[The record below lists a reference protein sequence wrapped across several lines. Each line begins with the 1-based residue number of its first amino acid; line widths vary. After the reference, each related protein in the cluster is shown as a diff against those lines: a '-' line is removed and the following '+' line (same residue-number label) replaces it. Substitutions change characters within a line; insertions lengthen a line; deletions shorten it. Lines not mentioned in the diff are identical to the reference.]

1 MSEVKKVTDEE
12 LQGIKD
18 LGTNYQGISNS
29 FGQLRV
35 QRLILEQQLANL
47 EEAEANLEARYVENQ
62 DKEKELLQSFN
73 EKYGRGTLNPQTGEF
88 TPTEEPDKKKSQKKS
103 KINLY
108 ISVFGTFT
116 LYLYIIIYTK
126 L

>member
-47 EEAEANLEARYVENQ
+47 EEAEANLEAKYVENQ
-62 DKEKELLQSFN
+62 DKEKELHQSFN

-88 TPTEEPDKKKSQKKS
+88 TSTEEPAQEEKSEEK
-103 KINLY
+103 
-108 ISVFGTFT
+108 
-116 LYLYIIIYTK
+116 
-126 L
+126 

>member
-47 EEAEANLEARYVENQ
+47 EEAEANLEAKYVENQ

-88 TPTEEPDKKKSQKKS
+88 TPVEEPAQEEKSEEK
-103 KINLY
+103 
-108 ISVFGTFT
+108 
-116 LYLYIIIYTK
+116 
-126 L
+126 

>member
-35 QRLILEQQLANL
+35 QKLLLEQQLSGL
-47 EEAEANLEARYVENQ
+47 EENEASLEAKHIENQ
-62 DKEKELLQSFN
+62 EKEREVLQNFN
-73 EKYGRGTLNPQTGEF
+73 ENYGRGTLNPQTGEF
-88 TPTEEPDKKKSQKKS
+88 TPQEQEKIEEK
-103 KINLY
+103 
-108 ISVFGTFT
+108 
-116 LYLYIIIYTK
+116 
-126 L
+126 